1 MEKLVELFYDLIIS
15 NGKIIDGTGNP
26 WYSGDIAIVNKK
38 IIKIGKLSKEKIE
51 KIGLWGV

>member
-1 MEKLVELFYDLIIS
+1 LFYDLIIS